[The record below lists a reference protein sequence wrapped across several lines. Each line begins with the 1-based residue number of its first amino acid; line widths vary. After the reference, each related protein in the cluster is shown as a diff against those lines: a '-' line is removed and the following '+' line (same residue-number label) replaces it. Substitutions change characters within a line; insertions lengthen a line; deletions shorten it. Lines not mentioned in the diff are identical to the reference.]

1 MSACCH
7 SDRDCDRKQSGTR
20 CRRRE
25 SRGQG
30 RVPRRSPSRPAPR
43 CRSRSVGGA
52 MSHAPGDFPEWPGA
66 SGSAGAP
73 GMTWPTAWPL
83 APSRSQQRIS
93 ARGAQAVDL
102 RRLARRAETPT
113 EKTGASPTPRRVR
126 MRPAAAPEPA
136 GNNPAGG
143 VSPAPRC
150 RPRSVLQYACFDMRT
165 SICVLQHACSD
176 MRAVACELWYACCDM
191 RAVICVLRCG
201 NPWISTP
208 L

>member
-52 MSHAPGDFPEWPGA
+52 ISHAPGDFPELPGA

-93 ARGAQAVDL
+93 ARGAQA
-102 RRLARRAETPT
+102 
-113 EKTGASPTPRRVR
+113 
-126 MRPAAAPEPA
+126 AAPSRAPSRDAHREDRGFAHTAQSADAPGRCARTCRKQSSGRGLACPA
-136 GNNPAGG
+136 LPFPFG
-143 VSPAPRC
+143 APVC
-150 RPRSVLQYACFDMRT
+150 VLRYACFDMR
-165 SICVLQHACSD
+165 AP
-176 MRAVACELWYACCDM
+176 A
-191 RAVICVLRCG
+191 CVLRYACRG
-201 NPWISTP
+201 MRT
-208 L
+208 LVCVL